1 MLEPGLYEQTISRQ
15 LQGEIEQSST
25 EEDSATG
32 TVDKEELSRVLAA
45 YIEKLAR
52 IALDTAGPRKA
63 DEQVDIAN
71 AVVRSLTEAIAAND
85 EDQARELSG
94 QEVISPAQQLLS
106 IVRRQDSVGGVTG
119 RPEALVRPDT
129 SVAHT
134 SLFTGSAHEPQ
145 LYTELKKEIASAN
158 KILML
163 VSFIK
168 WSGLRLISDELRA
181 FCDRGG
187 QLRVITTSYIG
198 ATDPKAV
205 TWLAKLP
212 EAQVKISYDTTR
224 TRLHAKAYVF
234 HRNTGFT
241 TAYVGS
247 SNLSNPAMSSGLE
260 WNVKISR
267 ADQPDTLDKVEATFL
282 TYWNSDEFE
291 KYEPSDQ
298 PRLEEAIEREHGKG
312 KSDDSDAP
320 TYLYT
325 IVPYSFQQRILDKLH
340 AEREVGNHWKNLVVA
355 ATGTGKTV
363 IAAFDYKYFSEA
375 FAKKHG
381 RLPHLLFVAHRE
393 EILKQSLS
401 CFRGILQDRNFGDLF
416 VGKSRPTS
424 LDHLFVSV
432 QTLCSRDLP
441 NHISADYYDYIVVD
455 EIHHAAAASYQ
466 QIFRHFKPR
475 VLLGLTA
482 TPERA
487 DGASIL
493 PYFDNRIAAEI
504 RLPEAIDRKLL
515 CPFSYFGVTDD
526 EGADLSRL
534 HWRNGSYLDSELE
547 NLYVFQTQVARRR
560 AELVANSV
568 RKYVTD
574 INQVHGLGFC
584 VTKKHAEFMA
594 REFTR
599 LGIPSMALTADSP
612 EEERKSV
619 QQKLVAGE
627 VKFVFVVDI
636 YNEGMDIPQ
645 IDTVLFLRPTQSLTV
660 FLQQLGRGLRLCDGK
675 ECLTVLDFIGKQ
687 NRKFDF
693 ASRFR
698 AILEPGSGSTQ
709 HQVKTG
715 FISAPKGCYIHLERV
730 AQSYV
735 LNNVRTALES
745 QAGLKEA
752 IRTFAE
758 DSGQNLTLANFVTYH
773 HLDVRNI
780 YKKASKRASFSRLCT
795 DVGMR
800 DDFNDPD
807 EEALTRALA
816 LLCLADSRRWIRFV
830 LDILTRPAVPTLED
844 LSSLQRRML
853 NMFVYTAWD
862 KSEIEKA
869 PYDPIKLL
877 QRVRQNAT
885 MAHEM
890 VDLLRLRLD
899 AIDFVDEP
907 VDLGFDC
914 PLDLHCQYTR
924 DQILV
929 AMDRMDPWNVREGVS
944 YVKDKGVDVLLNTL
958 NKSARTYS
966 PSTMYEDY
974 SINSELFHWQ
984 TQNKTTPDS
993 STGRRYITHWDPE
1006 RQKNTLVALFVR
1018 EYNNDEFG
1026 TEPFTFLGLADCQ
1039 SHEGSRPMSIIWKLR
1054 RPIPGKFLSKT
1065 NKLAS

>member
-1 MLEPGLYEQTISRQ
+1 MLEPGLYEQTISKQ
-15 LQGEIEQSST
+15 LRDEIEQSGA
-25 EEDSATG
+25 EEDSETG

-63 DEQVDIAN
+63 DEQVNIAN
-71 AVVRSLTEAIAAND
+71 AVVRSLTEAIAAYD
-85 EDQARELSG
+85 ESRARELSG
-94 QEVISPAQQLLS
+94 QEVVSPAQQLLS
-106 IVRRQDSVGGVTG
+106 IVRKQNSVGEATG

-129 SVAHT
+129 SVART

-187 QLRVITTSYIG
+187 QLQVITTSYIG

-212 EAQVKISYDTTR
+212 GAQVKISYDTAR

-298 PRLEEAIEREHGKG
+298 RRLVEAIQHERGKG
-312 KSDDSDAP
+312 ASDDSDAS
-320 TYLYT
+320 TYLFT
-325 IVPYSFQQRILDKLH
+325 IVPYPFQQRILDKLH

-363 IAAFDYKYFSEA
+363 IAAFDYKYFSQA
-375 FAKKHG
+375 FAQKHG

-393 EILKQSLS
+393 EILRQSLS
-401 CFRGILQDRNFGDLF
+401 CFRGVLQDSNFGDLF
-416 VGKSRPTS
+416 VGDSRPTS

-432 QTLCSRDLP
+432 QTFCSRNLSS
-441 NHISADYYDYIVVD
+441 HISADHYDYIVVD

-466 QIFRHFKPR
+466 QIFQHFKPQ

-526 EGADLSRL
+526 EDADLSRL

-560 AELVANSV
+560 AALVANSV

-574 INQVHGLGFC
+574 VNQVHGLGFC

-599 LGIPSMALTADSP
+599 LGIPSMALTADSS

-619 QQKLVAGE
+619 RQKLVTGE
-627 VKFVFVVDI
+627 VKFVFAVDI
-636 YNEGMDIPQ
+636 FNEGVDIPE

-660 FLQQLGRGLRLCDGK
+660 FLQQLGRGLRLCEGK

-693 ASRFR
+693 ASRFH

-709 HQVKTG
+709 HQVNNGFTG
-715 FISAPKGCYIHLERV
+715 APKGCYIHLERV

-745 QAGLKEA
+745 QTGLVDA
-752 IRTFAE
+752 IRTFSE
-758 DSGQNLTLANFVTYH
+758 DSGMELTLANFVAYH

-780 YKKASKRASFSRLCT
+780 YKRASFSRLRVDA
-795 DVGMR
+795 DVL

-807 EEALTRALA
+807 ETALTKALA
-816 LLCLADSRRWIRFV
+816 RLCLADSRRWIRFV

-844 LSSLQRRML
+844 LTSLQRRML
-853 NMFVYTAWD
+853 NMFVYTAWS
-862 KSEIEKA
+862 KSDIEDS
-869 PYDPIKLL
+869 PYNPIKLL
-877 QRVRQNAT
+877 QRVRQNRT
-885 MAHEM
+885 MTHEM

-993 STGRRYITHWDPE
+993 STGRRYITHWDAE
-1006 RQKNTLVALFVR
+1006 QQRNTLVALFVR

-1054 RPIPGKFLSKT
+1054 RPIPGKFLGKT